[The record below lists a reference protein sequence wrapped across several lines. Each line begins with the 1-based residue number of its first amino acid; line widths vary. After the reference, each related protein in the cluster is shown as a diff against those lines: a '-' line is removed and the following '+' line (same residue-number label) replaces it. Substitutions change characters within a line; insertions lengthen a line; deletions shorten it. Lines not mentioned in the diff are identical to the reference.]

1 MYEHCARRSVPR
13 ACARRRRSTRCI
25 GSTVNIVVRGS
36 SYATC
41 PVLFVHKGLHT
52 LIVRTSLKRR
62 QLRKRVSRDRESV
75 NVFLCLTSFA
85 SHTILPSSSPT
96 PMSRYGYAPGL
107 QPEPGFGEYARA
119 ASRGPRF
126 GDVSRATLQE
136 RLTTPRTNYNT
147 SPPEPLADYR
157 GPVLVNTKDT
167 MCWRQRI
174 VVENLAA

>member
-1 MYEHCARRSVPR
+1 MDANDPFPVTVKFCTPGGAVF
-13 ACARRRRSTRCI
+13 RRRRPR
-25 GSTVNIVVRGS
+25 
-36 SYATC
+36 
-41 PVLFVHKGLHT
+41 
-52 LIVRTSLKRR
+52 
-62 QLRKRVSRDRESV
+62 
-75 NVFLCLTSFA
+75 
-85 SHTILPSSSPT
+85 

>member
-1 MYEHCARRSVPR
+1 MYEHCARRSVAR

-75 NVFLCLTSFA
+75 NVFLCLTNKFCVA
-85 SHTILPSSSPT
+85 HDPSVVVAHADVPVWIC
-96 PMSRYGYAPGL
+96 PGI
-107 QPEPGFGEYARA
+107 
-119 ASRGPRF
+119 
-126 GDVSRATLQE
+126 AT
-136 RLTTPRTNYNT
+136 
-147 SPPEPLADYR
+147 
-157 GPVLVNTKDT
+157 
-167 MCWRQRI
+167 
-174 VVENLAA
+174 

>member
-1 MYEHCARRSVPR
+1 
-13 ACARRRRSTRCI
+13 
-25 GSTVNIVVRGS
+25 
-36 SYATC
+36 
-41 PVLFVHKGLHT
+41 
-52 LIVRTSLKRR
+52 
-62 QLRKRVSRDRESV
+62 
-75 NVFLCLTSFA
+75 
-85 SHTILPSSSPT
+85 
-96 PMSRYGYAPGL
+96 MSRYGYAPGL

-126 GDVSRATLQE
+126 GDVSRSTLQE

>member
-1 MYEHCARRSVPR
+1 
-13 ACARRRRSTRCI
+13 
-25 GSTVNIVVRGS
+25 
-36 SYATC
+36 
-41 PVLFVHKGLHT
+41 
-52 LIVRTSLKRR
+52 
-62 QLRKRVSRDRESV
+62 
-75 NVFLCLTSFA
+75 
-85 SHTILPSSSPT
+85 
-96 PMSRYGYAPGL
+96 MSRYGYAPGL

-136 RLTTPRTNYNT
+136 RLTTPRTNYHT

-174 VVENLAA
+174 IVENLAA